1 MASSAFAG
9 EADQTIDPRPGNS
22 DSVYGS
28 WEKNGPTR
36 ELTEFVPCKGAKD
49 DHATGEF

>member
-1 MASSAFAG
+1 MQFLPTPLTDIASSALAG

-28 WEKNGPTR
+28 WEKNGPTC
-36 ELTEFVPCKGAKD
+36 E
-49 DHATGEF
+49 